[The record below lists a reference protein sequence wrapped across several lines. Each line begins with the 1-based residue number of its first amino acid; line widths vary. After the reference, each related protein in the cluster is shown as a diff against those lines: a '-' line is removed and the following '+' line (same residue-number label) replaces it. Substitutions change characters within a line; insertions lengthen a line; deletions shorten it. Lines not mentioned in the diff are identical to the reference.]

1 MNSENKTESVPN
13 DTTITTVQPSAKNVC
28 CGIYG
33 LRNKANGKWYVGQS
47 VDVMDRWKGYSN
59 LKCKNQRK
67 LQYALKKYGYES
79 FEKVVI
85 EECDNVD
92 WILDYREMYW
102 IRLLDSVK
110 NGYNLTYG
118 GRSGE
123 RSAEA
128 RRKLRDKMRTPETRE
143 NCRRAALNRSDSAKK
158 RARDA
163 VQTQE
168 HRDKQR
174 RLSTGRK
181 MPLDAVERSRL
192 AKIGKPRSEE
202 TKMKLR
208 LAQLG
213 RKMSAEAIEK
223 NRLKH
228 VGMKYRKRPD
238 SVVQ

>member
-1 MNSENKTESVPN
+1 MNETVQSQN
-13 DTTITTVQPSAKNVC
+13 DTTSETKPTSSNDKCVVT
-28 CGIYG
+28 GIYG
-33 LRNKANGKWYVGQS
+33 LRNKTNGKWYVGQS
-47 VDVMDRWKGYSN
+47 VDIIDRWKGYKG

-79 FEKVVI
+79 FEKTVI

-102 IRLLDSVK
+102 IRRLDSVK
-110 NGYNLTYG
+110 SGYNLTYG
-118 GRSGE
+118 GRGGE

-128 RRKLRDKMRTPETRE
+128 RQKLRDKMRTTETRE
-143 NCRRAALNRSDSAKK
+143 NCRRAALNRSAEARK

-168 HRDKQR
+168 HREKQR
-174 RLSTGRK
+174 RLSIGRR
-181 MPLDAVERSRL
+181 MPLDAIERSRL

-213 RKMSAEAIEK
+213 RKMPAEAIEK

-228 VGMKYRKRPD
+228 VGMKYRKRSA